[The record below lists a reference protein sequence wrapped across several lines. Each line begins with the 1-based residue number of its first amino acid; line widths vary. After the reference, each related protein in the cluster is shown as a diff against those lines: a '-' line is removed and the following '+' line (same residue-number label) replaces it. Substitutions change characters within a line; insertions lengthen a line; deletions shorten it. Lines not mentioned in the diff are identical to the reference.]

1 MSFFTKI
8 TKVVDLGDGNTVTL
22 QKATF
27 GDSQEAQSRSMRVK
41 EDKTLELDWPRYR
54 LEMLKRSIASWDGPG
69 FDGQPPTGEN
79 VEALPPDI
87 GGKLAE
93 EAMSISTLSADEGN

>member
-8 TKVVDLGDGNTVTL
+8 TKTVDLGGDNAVVL
-22 QKATF
+22 QKPTF
-27 GDSQEAQSRSMRVK
+27 GDSQEAQSHAMRLK
-41 EDKTLELDWPRYR
+41 GDKLELDWPRYR
-54 LEMLKRSIASWDGPG
+54 LEMLKRSIVSWDGPD

-93 EAMSISTLSADEGN
+93 EAMALGALSTDEGN